1 VKERLMKL
9 YRDADIPADPQALWC
24 HESRLASVVRLIV
37 CCGLLAIP
45 VIHGWKS
52 DRPWVLGFGIAGA
65 AVVIPL
71 MLIDMAARFRAT
83 NWVLRIGSDGLWVNL
98 RSYRDKVS
106 EAASVVRFDYGEIA
120 SAGRHTEVYS
130 TPSKMTGPG
139 SQGNVGGSTIWHDEF
154 LEIQLIHEQ
163 TDELKAALNNLRY
176 QAPADQSP
184 SGQVPNQSGPFPVC
198 LVSPSVLRI
207 AWNSGHGHAVT
218 PRTARALAELETHV
232 RVAEPT
238 RRQRP
243 DWRKL
248 TAEQAEELARELVQ
262 VHGACFEPVSL
273 LVRAG
278 GTTDAEARD
287 RVKRFEDEGRQQSLP
302 ARHP

>member
-1 VKERLMKL
+1 MKL
-9 YRDADIPADPQALWC
+9 YRDADISADSQALWC
-24 HESRLASVVRLIV
+24 RESRLAGVVRLIV
-37 CCGLLAIP
+37 CCGLLAIAP
-45 VIHGWKS
+45 IYGWKS
-52 DRPWVLGFGIAGA
+52 HHPWVLGIGIAAA

-71 MLIDMAARFRAT
+71 MLIDMAARFRAS

-98 RSYRDKVS
+98 RSYRDKAS
-106 EAASVVRFDYGEIA
+106 QADSVVHFDYAEIA

-154 LEIQLIHEQ
+154 LEIHLNHEQ
-163 TDELKAALNNLRY
+163 TGELKAALNNLRY
-176 QAPADQSP
+176 QAPADQPP
-184 SGQVPNQSGPFPVC
+184 SEPAPNRSRHFPVC
-198 LVSPSVLRI
+198 LVSPSVLWI

-218 PRTARALAELETHV
+218 PRTATALAELETHV
-232 RVAEPT
+232 RVAEPI
-238 RRQRP
+238 RRERP

-248 TAEQAEELARELVQ
+248 TAEQADELARELVH
-262 VHGACFEPVSL
+262 VHGAWFEPISL

-278 GTTDAEARD
+278 HITHAEATQL
-287 RVKRFEDEGRQQSLP
+287 VNQFEEEGRSQVH